1 MTIVR
6 TITRDEVDGVAE
18 LTARVFGNDDDRESI
33 HQMMRF
39 AMLECPFIPPELC
52 WVADV
57 DGRIVAKWQVLDFQ
71 LRIGGTPI
79 RVGGI
84 QGVVAEPDENHKG
97 YAKRIAMEA
106 LPQLAAMGFDFLLGF
121 AQRGGFYRRI
131 GAVPVMA
138 EYELQLDARQI
149 PRLRDDPFREFQD
162 EDLTLLV
169 ELFNEGNASR
179 SGSTVRTEALWPWLV
194 RKAPVHHIYEDGY
207 IGVRHNEDD
216 LEIRELAGR
225 SQHFAEL
232 ALRKLGHLAREQ
244 GVRKIRGAVPADHPL
259 VKAALPYG
267 ASIES
272 HYTKKSGCI
281 ALPTDPLRTL
291 RNISGELESRLAA
304 SAHRD
309 HAIDLGVHCDGVE
322 TRLSLGQGGAKMRKL
337 DVTFSRGG
345 LSQLIFGY
353 RSVESVLVE
362 EAVERTGSATQPTL
376 PDAEELALLDT
387 LLPHGHPFMWQTDRY

>member
-18 LTARVFGNDDDRESI
+18 LTARIFGNDDDRDDI
-33 HQMMRF
+33 HNMMRF

-71 LRIGGTPI
+71 LRIGTTPI

-97 YAKRIAMEA
+97 YAKQIAIEA
-106 LPQLAAMGFDFLLGF
+106 IPQLAEMGFDFLLGF

-138 EYELQLDARQI
+138 EYELELDARQI
-149 PRLRDDPFREFQD
+149 PRLRDDPFRDYTE
-162 EDLTLLV
+162 EDLPQLV
-169 ELFNEGNASR
+169 ELFNAGNAGR
-179 SGSTVRTEALWPWLV
+179 AGTTVRTEALWPWLV
-194 RKAPVHHIYEDGY
+194 RKAPDHYICDDGY
-207 IGVRHNEDD
+207 IGVRQNESD
-216 LEIRELAGR
+216 LEIREIAGT

-232 ALRKLGHLAREQ
+232 AIRKLGHIAREQ

-259 VKAALPYG
+259 VTAGIPYG
-267 ASIES
+267 ASIEAQ
-272 HYTKKSGCI
+272 YTKKSGCI
-281 ALPTDPLRTL
+281 ALPTNPLRTL
-291 RNISGELESRLAA
+291 GVIVGELEERLAH
-304 SAHRD
+304 SVHRGL
-309 HAIDLGVHCDGVE
+309 AVDLCVRCEGDE
-322 TRLSLGQGGAKMRKL
+322 ARFSLGAGGSQTRKL
-337 DVTFSRGG
+337 DVSFSRGG
-345 LSQLIFGY
+345 LTQLIFGY

-362 EAVERTGSATQPTL
+362 EAVQDSGSAARPAL
-376 PDAEELALLDT
+376 PSAEELSLLDT
-387 LLPHGHPFMWQTDRY
+387 LLPQGHPFMWQTDRY